1 MKEFVPLIL
10 FFSFLRFFFL
20 LFFQCSV
27 VITAEER
34 RTPQPRRSGG
44 RGLHGGAPTKRDCL
58 VQFSVST
65 AGAFVGGGRVRRCG
79 GQVRLA
85 KWWGSCGGRSS
96 ENWRLQVG
104 SLRVFMES

>member
-1 MKEFVPLIL
+1 MIGVFGRCSEGVCAADS
-10 FFSFLRFFFL
+10 FFFFLRFFFL

-65 AGAFVGGGRVRRCG
+65 AGAFVGGGKGQAVRG
-79 GQVRLA
+79 SGEVG
-85 KWWGSCGGRSS
+85 KVVGVMWGAI
-96 ENWRLQVG
+96 L
-104 SLRVFMES
+104 